1 VPRRCTRRC
10 TPTWGTLA
18 TLATVIASQAT
29 ISGAF
34 SVTQQASRLN
44 HLPRLAVLYTS
55 DVSRG
60 D

>member
-1 VPRRCTRRC
+1 VPRRC